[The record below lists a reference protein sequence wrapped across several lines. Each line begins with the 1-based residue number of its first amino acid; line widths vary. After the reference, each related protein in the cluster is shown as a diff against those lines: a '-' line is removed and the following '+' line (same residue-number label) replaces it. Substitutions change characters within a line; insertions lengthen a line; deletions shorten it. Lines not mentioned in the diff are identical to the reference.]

1 MSLIEDLVVAYRVLA
16 EHEVIDAYGHVSVRS
31 DADPNR
37 YFMAGHIAPELVT
50 EADVIAYDLD
60 SNPLD
65 ANGRASVRERYIHGE
80 IYKTRPEVMSIVH
93 NHSPA
98 VVPFS
103 VSGATLKPIYHMS
116 AFIGLGIPN
125 FDIRDAQKGTDM
137 LVKTPYLG
145 KALAK
150 CLGGCPAAVMRG
162 HGAVVV
168 GETLQRAVGR
178 SIYLEMNARMQI
190 QAMQLAGPGGS
201 IIPMDDAEVATSDA
215 NQKYDRGWHLWKSRA
230 LARMRG
236 VDHVELEKPAA
247 RE

>member
-31 DADPNR
+31 DKDPNR

-50 EADVIAYDLD
+50 EADVIQYDLD

-137 LVKTPYLG
+137 LVKTSYLG
-145 KALAK
+145 QALAK

-190 QAMQLAGPGGS
+190 QALQLAGPGGS